1 MGAKRRLGV
10 VCRHV
15 VSCVMCCVLAMVP
28 LLQAKA
34 VTLYE
39 SDWTYHKEG
48 YIFVGESHV
57 YLSAAVMNSITDAEG
72 YVEGLDDVRYFYRND
87 KSISEDQYGN
97 PNTMYMKGNLFFVYE
112 GLNIPGERTT
122 QLDKSYIYSDG
133 KGAMGRVVQKI
144 HEIMDS
150 NLNIAHW
157 NIISYQGALEARIRS
172 SKVSQY
178 YVDSYRNWIE
188 YEFPDADCYF
198 LSISTMT
205 GWYDKVKDADAINN
219 ALKAAFPEQY
229 LDYTDFFSARF
240 PQGMHDPTQKTDDI
254 HWSDDTYIAVITDVV
269 KNIQQNNG
277 SHMETTGQG
286 TGQ

>member
-87 KSISEDQYGN
+87 KSISE
-97 PNTMYMKGNLFFVYE
+97 
-112 GLNIPGERTT
+112 
-122 QLDKSYIYSDG
+122 
-133 KGAMGRVVQKI
+133 
-144 HEIMDS
+144 
-150 NLNIAHW
+150 
-157 NIISYQGALEARIRS
+157 
-172 SKVSQY
+172 
-178 YVDSYRNWIE
+178 
-188 YEFPDADCYF
+188 
-198 LSISTMT
+198 
-205 GWYDKVKDADAINN
+205 
-219 ALKAAFPEQY
+219 
-229 LDYTDFFSARF
+229 
-240 PQGMHDPTQKTDDI
+240 
-254 HWSDDTYIAVITDVV
+254 
-269 KNIQQNNG
+269 
-277 SHMETTGQG
+277 
-286 TGQ
+286 